1 MKLASAIVA
10 LVVLLAGALWWVGQV
25 APESPI
31 EVGNARVRLVPGG
44 GPMAGYMEIRNHS
57 DDVIRLVGAVSPA
70 FGNVMIHRTIVSD
83 GRARMQHQADGVRI
97 VPGDA
102 AVFKPRDLHLML
114 MQPKGALE
122 VGDQVEI
129 VLSFEGIVPGNWPV
143 AFTVVPVTAQ

>member
-10 LVVLLAGALWWVGQV
+10 LVALLAGALWWVSQV

-57 DDVIRLVGAVSPA
+57 DNVIRLVEATSPA
-70 FGNVMIHRTIVSD
+70 FGNVMIHRTIVRD
-83 GRARMQHQADGVRI
+83 GQARMTHQSDGVRI
-97 VPGDA
+97 VPGDS

-114 MQPKGALE
+114 MQSKGALE

-129 VLSFEGIVPGNWPV
+129 VLRFEGIAPAEWPV
-143 AFTVVPVTAQ
+143 AFTVVPVTSR

>member
-10 LVVLLAGALWWVGQV
+10 LVVLLAGALWWVGQM

-31 EVGNARVRLVPGG
+31 EVENARVRLVPGG

-57 DDVIRLVGAVSPA
+57 DNIIRLVGAASPA
-70 FGNVMIHRTIVSD
+70 FGNVMIHRTIVRD
-83 GRARMQHQADGVRI
+83 GRARMQHQSDGVRI
-97 VPGDA
+97 VPGDS

-114 MQPKGALE
+114 MQPRRELE

-129 VLSFEGIVPGNWPV
+129 VLQFEDIAPAEWPV
-143 AFTVVPVTAQ
+143 AFTVVPVTSQ